1 MKTPT
6 PPHVLAIIGQMYK
19 DIEEPINHLHFRWQC
34 EREHECF
41 EDYQEVIRKLLP
53 PEITMLK
60 MTQRP
65 FGFKFRVKGFDQAL
79 YEVKL
84 TTRTYGWSRIK

>member
-1 MKTPT
+1 MDNATS
-6 PPHVLAIIGQMYK
+6 
-19 DIEEPINHLHFRWQC
+19 EEEFKAAVK
-34 EREHECF
+34 
-41 EDYQEVIRKLLP
+41 DYQEVIRKLLP

-60 MTQRP
+60 MTRRP